1 MEITEIIP
9 NDPNQLSETYSTK
22 RSLAGKSSPVI
33 TPNTIRD
40 SNIPLNLRSTEKY
53 LHVRIN

>member
-1 MEITEIIP
+1 MIREMEIAEIMP

-22 RSLAGKSSPVI
+22 RSLAGKSNPVI

-40 SNIPLNLRSTEKY
+40 SNIPLNSRPP
-53 LHVRIN
+53 